1 MSRSS
6 DANQVWTEAAIRFA
20 EAGGEVVMRNFRRDV
35 NIRDKGTGNLVSAAD
50 LESEKTIVAL
60 IEEAFPGHAILAEEN
75 HNTTQLADSL
85 WIIDPLDG
93 TNNFA
98 HGIAHFAV
106 SVAFY
111 RHGRAKCGV
120 VFNPAQNDLF
130 VAQRD
135 GGATRNGQTILVSQ
149 ESSLDEALVATGF
162 YYDRGDKMR
171 KTLQAM
177 ETLFDRK
184 VHGIRRFGSAALDL
198 CGVAAGEFGAYFEY
212 SLSPWDFAAGQLIV
226 EEAGGTV
233 TDCLGLPLGIS
244 ASSMLASNGKLH
256 GDMQEIVREIA

>member
-1 MSRSS
+1 MNSMCDPNR
-6 DANQVWTEAAIRFA
+6 AWTEAAIRFA
-20 EAGGEVVMRNFRRDV
+20 QAGGEVVMRYFRRDV
-35 NIRDKGTGNLVSAAD
+35 SIRDKGVGNLVSAAD
-50 LESEKTIVAL
+50 VESEKTIAAM

-75 HNTTQLADSL
+75 HSATQAAESL
-85 WIIDPLDG
+85 WIVDPLDG

-98 HGIAHFAV
+98 HRIAHFAV

-111 RHGRAKCGV
+111 RHGRAECGV
-120 VFNPAQNDLF
+120 VFNPARNDLF
-130 VAQRD
+130 VAQRN
-135 GGATRNGQTILVSQ
+135 GGATRNGQKIRVSQ
-149 ESSLDEALVATGF
+149 EAALDQALVATGF
-162 YYDRGDKMR
+162 YYDRGEKMR

-184 VHGIRRFGSAALDL
+184 VHGIRRFGTASLDL

-212 SLSPWDFAAGQLIV
+212 LLSPWDFAAGQLIV

-233 TDCLGLPLGIS
+233 TDCLGQSLGIS

-256 GDMQEIVREIA
+256 PVMQDIAREIA